1 MARFSYQL
9 YSSRKFPPL
18 SATLTMLAEAGYH
31 QVEGFGG
38 LFADP
43 SAVSAL
49 KEALSAT
56 GLEMPSGHFGL
67 DVVENAPGDVLEIAR
82 TLNIEA
88 VIVPSIPSNERPR
101 DSDDWLAFGKR
112 LEVAGRPIRDAGL
125 VFGYHNHAFEFEPT
139 PSGEIP
145 MELLLEGD
153 LALKWEI
160 DVAWVVRGG
169 ADPLN
174 WIAAHANRIIAAH
187 IKDIAPAGANE
198 DEDGWADVGHGTM
211 DWPTIMEALRRTP
224 CRYFVMEH
232 DNPSDDRRF
241 AERSIAAAT
250 ELDKE
255 SA

>member
-1 MARFSYQL
+1 MAPFSYQL

-18 SATLTMLAEAGYH
+18 SDTLKMLTDAGYR

-43 SAVSAL
+43 AAVSAVR
-49 KEALSAT
+49 EALSAT
-56 GLEMPSGHFGL
+56 GLDMPSGHFGL
-67 DVVENAPGDVLEIAR
+67 DMVENAPEEVLDIAR
-82 TLNIEA
+82 GLNIEA
-88 VIVPSIPSNERPR
+88 VIVPSIPENERPGDGDGWHALGR
-101 DSDDWLAFGKR
+101 RLDEVGK
-112 LEVAGRPIRDAGL
+112 PFRDAGM
-125 VFGYHNHAFEFEPT
+125 VFGYHNHAFEFQAT
-139 PSGEIP
+139 PAGETP
-145 MELLLEGD
+145 MERLLEGGRF
-153 LALKWEI
+153 LKWEI

-174 WIAAHANRIIAAH
+174 WIAAHADRIVAAH
-187 IKDIAPAGANE
+187 IKDIAPEGANQ
-198 DEDGWADVGHGTM
+198 DEDGWADVGHGAM
-211 DWPTIMEALRRTP
+211 DWPAIMEALQRTP

-250 ELDKE
+250 AFDKE

>member
-1 MARFSYQL
+1 MAPFSYQL

-18 SATLTMLAEAGYH
+18 SETLTMLAKAGYQ

-43 SAVSAL
+43 AAVAAL
-49 KEALSAT
+49 KESLSAT

-67 DVVENAPGDVLEIAR
+67 DMVENAHDVVLDIAR
-82 TLNIEA
+82 TMNIQA
-88 VIVPSIPSNERPR
+88 VIMPSISPQDRPR
-101 DSDDWLAFGKR
+101 DSDDWRAFGRR
-112 LEVAGRPIRDAGL
+112 LEKAGKPFRDAGL
-125 VFGYHNHAFEFEPT
+125 VFGYHNHAFEFQPT

-145 MELLLEGD
+145 MELLLEGG
-153 LALKWEI
+153 LTLKWEI

-169 ADPLN
+169 ADPLD
-174 WIAAHANRIIAAH
+174 WIAAHADRIVAAH
-187 IKDIAPAGANE
+187 IKDIAPAGRNE

-211 DWPTIMEALRRTP
+211 DWPAIMTALRRTP

-250 ELDKE
+250 RFDKE
-255 SA
+255 NA